1 MCKAK
6 ELTNNLFNASE
17 SIRVE
22 WKNLH
27 NRLSVADQKRSDI
40 EHFIELNTNLNAS
53 QGYKAYKL
61 LKEVLEERREVK
73 NQIEELRPTLDF
85 INGTH
90 LTDTKKKTILYS
102 NIEKKYSINSNS
114 AENKK
119 YNVRVLTDVFGDVIK
134 KEL

>member
-1 MCKAK
+1 MCKAL
-6 ELTNNLFNASE
+6 EYTNDLFNITE
-17 SIRVE
+17 NIKNE
-22 WKNLH
+22 WKGLH
-27 NRLSVADQKRSDI
+27 NRLSIADKKISDI
-40 EHFIELNTNLNAS
+40 EHFIEFNNLNAAN
-53 QGYKAYKL
+53 GYKAYKL

-102 NIEKKYSINSNS
+102 NIEKKYNINSNS

-119 YNVRVLTDVFGDVIK
+119 YNVRVLTDIFGEVI
-134 KEL
+134 